1 MKSKKWLSLII
12 FAFFGLALV
21 AGCSKSGEDEGQN
34 IPQRKIDSTNVH
46 PANIDVA
53 SLDKNGDGKVFQCPM
68 DWQVISD
75 SAGTCPI
82 CMMDLESY
90 SVAEAQKNLTENHSH
105 NH

>member
-1 MKSKKWLSLII
+1 MKWNKWLSVTV
-12 FAFFGLALV
+12 FFLFGIAV
-21 AGCSKSGEDEGQN
+21 FAGCGRSEENKDAAVS
-34 IPQRKIDSTNVH
+34 QRKIDSTNIH

-53 SLDKNGDGKVFQCPM
+53 SLDKNKDGKVFQCPM

-75 SAGTCPI
+75 SAGTCSI
-82 CMMDLESY
+82 CLMDLESY